1 MLEANGANWA
11 VPWLS
16 IARFDRGDHREKE
29 RRFPMLDVLGLAFSY
44 FSLTFGGFARGK
56 TKALPR
62 EAMASM
68 NFFLLCVSQ
77 PARLTSDLAARDR
90 KAGVPLNGL
99 ASV

>member
-11 VPWLS
+11 VPRLS
-16 IARFDRGDHREKE
+16 IARFDRGDHREKKT
-29 RRFPMLDVLGLAFSY
+29 FPMLDVLGLALSY
-44 FSLTFGGFARGK
+44 LSLTFGGFARGK
-56 TKALPR
+56 TKALPG

-77 PARLTSDLAARDR
+77 SARLTSDLAARDR
-90 KAGVPLNGL
+90 KAGVPLDGL